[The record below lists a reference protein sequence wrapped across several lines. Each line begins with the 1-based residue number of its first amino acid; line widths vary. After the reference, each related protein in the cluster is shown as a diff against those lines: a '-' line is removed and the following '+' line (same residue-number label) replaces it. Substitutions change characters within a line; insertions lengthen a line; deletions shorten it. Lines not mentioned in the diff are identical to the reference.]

1 MQLLDRVRKTEFL
14 GREFLLWLWFK
25 SETEDSIFDLG
36 DKGTAELWLDGKI
49 TLQSETERG
58 VETITCT
65 GEALSMK
72 EARLALA
79 EEKEIRHATVKMA
92 IGDNQ
97 WSFTLDSTWMNF
109 RSFKTPK
116 VMNDSKEDPD
126 GLFYE
131 KAFLIE
137 EAVSAMDLIYF
148 SFIKSRLSPEWETEE
163 RMAIAQWMR
172 RGATGE
178 GAQLSSTAGETV

>member
-1 MQLLDRVRKTEFL
+1 MQLLERVRKTEFL

-25 SETEDSIFDLG
+25 SETEDGIFDLG
-36 DKGTAELWLDGKI
+36 DKGKAELWLGGKI
-49 TLQSETERG
+49 TLQSENERG

-72 EARLALA
+72 EARFALA
-79 EEKEIRHATVKMA
+79 EEKEIRQATVKLA

-97 WSFTLDSTWMNF
+97 WSFVLDSTWMNF
-109 RSFKTPK
+109 RSFKAPR
-116 VMNDSKEDPD
+116 VMNDGEEDPD

-137 EAVSAMDLIYF
+137 EAISAMDQIYS
-148 SFIKSRLSPEWETEE
+148 SFMKRRLSPDWATED
-163 RMAIAQWMR
+163 RRTIGQWIR
-172 RGATGE
+172 QGRDGD
-178 GAQLSSTAGETV
+178 